1 MQVGETQMQHT
12 VQNIPWAN
20 QSIQVGDTNE
30 RYVDHEQNILEVSK

>member
-1 MQVGETQMQHT
+1 MQVGKTQVQHT
-12 VQNIPWAN
+12 VKNIPLAK